1 MDLSHGSRPIKST
14 LSNDPDMIEL
24 IQMYVEEMPE
34 RIAELERSWQGTRL
48 DELTRFAHQLKGA
61 SAGYGF
67 EQVGPAQQR
76 QPGAGAAQVA
86 IHGQGAGRPLHV
98 GRLIVG
104 AQGVRARVGILHRAN
119 HPAIEQAQARP
130 RRQCQK
136 SQQHNFHRSLRAL
149 YATSG
154 SSGPARRFS
163 SAGTRSAS
171 ASRAPTGA

>member
-67 EQVGPAQQR
+67 EQVGD
-76 QPGAGAAQVA
+76 AAAKLEQTLRLGIPDMERIKTELDELVSLC
-86 IHGQGAGRPLHV
+86 GRT
-98 GRLIVG
+98 IV
-104 AQGVRARVGILHRAN
+104 
-119 HPAIEQAQARP
+119 
-130 RRQCQK
+130 
-136 SQQHNFHRSLRAL
+136 
-149 YATSG
+149 
-154 SSGPARRFS
+154 
-163 SAGTRSAS
+163 
-171 ASRAPTGA
+171 